1 MFTVQFKYPQ
11 MNIIIVGANG
21 FIGSHL
27 ASFFNKID
35 AHNVFAINWR
45 EESIVQIKELCITHK
60 IDVLINATGSAN
72 VALSVKSPSIDF
84 EANVLFHFKLLDML
98 KDFHCKYIYFSSAA
112 VYGNTQQSPV
122 LETADMNPVSPYG
135 WHKYFAEQM
144 CKEFASL
151 YHVQT
156 ASLRLFSV
164 FGPGQTKMLF
174 YDLFNKCNKNE
185 DFVELQGSGTDS
197 RDFIYVED
205 VMLAVEKV
213 LTLAPMQGECYNIAS
228 GVERNINDV
237 AVAFVKL
244 AAPNKK
250 IKFSGNSIPGY
261 PSNWKADISLISN
274 MGFVAETN
282 FEQGLKQ
289 TIQWLKENV

>member
-1 MFTVQFKYPQ
+1 
-11 MNIIIVGANG
+11 MNIIVVGANG

-27 ASFFNKID
+27 ASFFNKNE

-122 LETADMNPVSPYG
+122 LETAAMNPVSPYG

-151 YHVQT
+151 YHVQA

-164 FGPGQTKMLF
+164 YGPGQKKMLF
-174 YDLFNKCNKNE
+174 YDLYNKCMLPGNQI
-185 DFVELQGSGTDS
+185 ELQGSGNDS

-205 VMLAVEKV
+205 VAIAVEKIIIK
-213 LTLAPMQGECYNIAS
+213 APMQGECYNVAS
-228 GVERNINDV
+228 GIERQINEV
-237 AVAFVKL
+237 AKEFVQL
-244 AAPNKK
+244 AAPHKT
-250 IKFSGNSIPGY
+250 ISFSGNAIPGY
-261 PSNWKADISLISN
+261 PSNWKADISLIAN
-274 MGFVAETN
+274 MGFVAATN
-282 FEQGLKQ
+282 FQQGLKQ
-289 TIQWLKENV
+289 TIQWLQENV

>member
-1 MFTVQFKYPQ
+1 
-11 MNIIIVGANG
+11 MNIIVVGANG
-21 FIGSHL
+21 FIGSHI
-27 ASFFNKID
+27 AAFFSKNSS
-35 AHNVFAINWR
+35 HTVHSINWR
-45 EESIVQIKELCITHK
+45 EESIVQIKELCITHN

-72 VALSVKSPSIDF
+72 VAQSVKFPSIDF
-84 EANVLFHFKLLDML
+84 EANVLFHFKLLDIV

-112 VYGNTQQSPV
+112 VYGNTQNLPV
-122 LETADMNPVSPYG
+122 RESETINPVSPYG
-135 WHKYFAEQM
+135 WHKFFAEQM

-164 FGPGQTKMLF
+164 FGPGQKKMLF
-174 YDLFNKCNKNE
+174 YDLYNKCNKEE

-213 LTLAPMQGECYNIAS
+213 ITLAPMTGECYNIAS
-228 GVERNINDV
+228 GIERDINEV
-237 AVAFVKL
+237 AIAFVKL
-244 AAPNKK
+244 AAPNKT
-250 IKFSGNSIPGY
+250 IKFNGNTIPGY
-261 PSNWKADISLISN
+261 PSNWKADISLITG
-274 MGFVAETN
+274 MGFKAETN

>member
-1 MFTVQFKYPQ
+1 
-11 MNIIIVGANG
+11 MNIIVVGANG
-21 FIGSHL
+21 FIGSHI
-27 ASFFNKID
+27 AEFFSKKG
-35 AHNVFAINWR
+35 AHEVYAINWR
-45 EESIVQIKELCITHK
+45 EESIIQIKELCIANK

-112 VYGNTQQSPV
+112 VYGNTIDSPV
-122 LETADMNPVSPYG
+122 LETAVMNPVSPYG

-164 FGPGQTKMLF
+164 YGPGQKKMLF
-174 YDLFNKCNKNE
+174 YDLYNKCMLPSNE
-185 DFVELQGSGTDS
+185 IELQGSGNDS

-205 VMLAVEKV
+205 VAIAVEKII
-213 LTLAPMQGECYNIAS
+213 TLAPMEGECYNVAS
-228 GVERNINDV
+228 GIERLINDV
-237 AVAFVKL
+237 AREFVQL
-244 AAPNKK
+244 AAPEKT
-250 IKFSGNSIPGY
+250 IKFNGNAIPGY
-261 PSNWKADISLISN
+261 PSNWKADITLINN
-274 MGFVAETN
+274 MGFMAKTN
-282 FEQGLKQ
+282 FQQGLKQ
-289 TIQWLKENV
+289 TIQWLQENV